1 MKIQFL
7 LFILFIY
14 TSTVKAQ
21 RFRGELQGGIVGSQV
36 SGDQLGGFNKA
47 GLLIGLGVKTNLN
60 KQTEIGFKMLY
71 LQKGSRKRL
80 KSDEPDSSFYL
91 LRLNYVEVPLT
102 VRYRVNKTFYL
113 ELGPSVGYL
122 MNSSEEDE
130 NGVLNFRRPFS
141 KYDLSVTGCLGYTQS
156 KKLDFN
162 LGYFQSIVPIREH
175 SSGAVYRLNQGQYSS
190 VLTFTLLYTLR
201 TEKENTHSE
210 EK

>member
-1 MKIQFL
+1 
-7 LFILFIY
+7 
-14 TSTVKAQ
+14 
-21 RFRGELQGGIVGSQV
+21 
-36 SGDQLGGFNKA
+36 
-47 GLLIGLGVKTNLN
+47 
-60 KQTEIGFKMLY
+60 
-71 LQKGSRKRL
+71 
-80 KSDEPDSSFYL
+80 
-91 LRLNYVEVPLT
+91 
-102 VRYRVNKTFYL
+102 
-113 ELGPSVGYL
+113 